1 MKYWDLVGVYE
12 QLEQTSKR
20 LEKTFYLSEFLKIV
34 SDKDTDTVMLLVQ
47 GKVFPAWDERKIG
60 MAARLL
66 LKAINIASGIDIAEI
81 EKDWKK
87 TGDLGQ
93 TAENLISRKKQATLF
108 AKELTTDKVF
118 ENLQK
123 QATIEGA
130 GTVDKKVKL
139 IAELLTSAKP
149 KEAKYIIRTVLED
162 LRVGLGAGTIRDAI
176 VWAFF
181 GKEIDFT
188 YDQENNKLVL
198 EDREKYNSYADAV
211 QEACD
216 IANDFAL
223 VVKKAK
229 KGLSGLKEINL
240 EPGKPVKVMLYQ
252 KVKNL
257 PEAFETVGKPAAFE
271 YKYDGFRLQIHK
283 HKEKIWLFTRRLDE
297 VTKQFPDVVKFV
309 QENVSGDSFIIDS
322 EAVGYDVKSK
332 KYTAFQNISQRIK
345 RKYDIASMAEKFP
358 VELDVFDVIYFN
370 GENMIKAPFSE
381 RRKIVEEIVT
391 PVEMSI
397 KPAVQLI
404 TSDEKEAEEF
414 YQKSLDAGNEGV
426 MIKNLS
432 GIYKPGSR
440 VGYGVKLK
448 PTMDTLEV
456 VIVGAEYGEG
466 KRSEWLAS
474 FIVAIRDPDTDELL
488 EIGRVGT
495 GIKEKAE
502 EGVSFGQLT
511 EMLKPLI
518 IKEEGK
524 IVHVKPEIVIEVD
537 YEEIQASPTYKSGF
551 ALRFPRFVK
560 LREDRGVGDINTLEE
575 VEMLYDM
582 QRGRG

>member
-1 MKYWDLVGVYE
+1 MKYLALVGVYE
-12 QLEQTSKR
+12 QLERTSKR
-20 LEKTFYLSEFLKIV
+20 LEKTFYLSEFLKTV
-34 SDKDTDTVMLLVQ
+34 APEDMDQVMLLAQ
-47 GKVFPAWDERKIG
+47 GRVFPAWDERKIG

-66 LKAINIASGIDIAEI
+66 LKAINIASGIDTAEI
-81 EKDWKK
+81 EKEWKK

-93 TAENLISRKKQATLF
+93 TAENIIEKKKQATLF
-108 AKELTTDKVF
+108 VAELTVDKVF
-118 ENLQK
+118 ANLQK
-123 QATIEGA
+123 QAMIEGA

-162 LRVGLGAGTIRDAI
+162 LRVGLGAGTVRDAI
-176 VWAFF
+176 TWAFF
-181 GKEIDFT
+181 GDEIGFN
-188 YDQENNKLVL
+188 YDKKDNKFDVG
-198 EDREKYNSYADAV
+198 DREKYNSYIEAV
-211 QEACD
+211 QEAID
-216 IANDFAL
+216 VANDFA
-223 VVKKAK
+223 VVAKKAA
-229 KGLSGLKEINL
+229 KGLGGLREISM
-240 EPGKPVKVMLYQ
+240 EPGKPIKVMLYP

-257 PEAFETVGKPAAFE
+257 SEAFATVGKPAAFE

-283 HKEKIWLFTRRLDE
+283 KDGKIFLFTRRLDE

-322 EAVGYDVKSK
+322 EAVGYDINTK
-332 KYTAFQNISQRIK
+332 KYTAFQNISQRIR

-370 GENMIKAPFSE
+370 GENMIKQPFSE
-381 RRKIVEEIVT
+381 RRKIVEQIIQ
-391 PVEMSI
+391 PVELCI

-404 TSDEKEAEEF
+404 TDDETTAEAF
-414 YQKSLDAGNEGV
+414 YQKSLEAGNEGV
-426 MIKNLS
+426 MIKNLE
-432 GIYKPGSR
+432 GVYKPGSR

-466 KRSEWLAS
+466 KRSAWLAS
-474 FIVAIRDPDTDELL
+474 FIIAIRDPDTDEVL

-495 GIKEKAE
+495 GIKEKDE
-502 EGVSFGQLT
+502 EGISFRQLT
-511 EMLKPLI
+511 DLLKPLI

-524 IVHVKPEIVIEVD
+524 IVWVKPEIVIEVD

-575 VEMLYDM
+575 VEMLYDA

>member
-1 MKYWDLVGVYE
+1 MKYQALVGVYE
-12 QLEQTSKR
+12 QLEGTTKR
-20 LEKTFYLSEFLKIV
+20 LEKTFYLSEFLKTV
-34 SDKDTDTVMLLVQ
+34 PTEELDKVMLLVQ
-47 GKVFPAWDERKIG
+47 GRVFPDWDERKIG

-66 LKAINIASGIDIAEI
+66 LKAINTASGVDTAEI

-93 TAENLISRKKQATLF
+93 TAEKTIGKKKQATLF
-108 AKELTTDKVF
+108 TSELTVAKVF
-118 ENLQK
+118 ANLQK

-130 GTVDKKVKL
+130 GTVNKKVKL

-149 KEAKYIIRTVLED
+149 KEAKYIIRTVLEY
-162 LRVGLGAGTIRDAI
+162 LRVGLGAGTMRDAI
-176 VWAFF
+176 TWAFF
-181 GKEIDFT
+181 GKDMGFKYEKA
-188 YDQENNKLVL
+188 ENKLEVL
-198 EDREKYNSYADAV
+198 DREKYNSYIDAV
-211 QEACD
+211 QEAID
-216 IANDFAL
+216 IANDFAI
-223 VVKKAK
+223 VAKKAA
-229 KGLSGLKEINL
+229 KGLEGLKEINL

-257 PEAFETVGKPAAFE
+257 SEAFETVGKPAAFE

-283 HKEKIWLFTRRLDE
+283 HNGKIRLFTRRLDE
-297 VTKQFPDVVKFV
+297 VTKQFPDVIKFV
-309 QENVSGDSFIIDS
+309 EQNVAGDSFIIDS
-322 EAVGYDVKSK
+322 EAVGYDVNTK
-332 KYTAFQNISQRIK
+332 KYTAFQNISQRIR
-345 RKYDIASMAEKFP
+345 RKYDIATMAEKFP
-358 VELDVFDVIYFN
+358 VELDVFDVIYYN
-370 GENMIKAPFSE
+370 GENLIKKPFSE
-381 RRKIVEEIVT
+381 RRKIVEQIVQ
-391 PVEMSI
+391 PSELCI

-404 TSDEKEAEEF
+404 TEDETTAEAF
-414 YQKSLDAGNEGV
+414 YQKSLEAGNEGV
-426 MIKNLS
+426 MIKNLE
-432 GIYKPGSR
+432 GVYKPGSR

-466 KRSEWLAS
+466 KRSAWLAS
-474 FIVAIRDPDTDELL
+474 FIIAVRDPDTDELL

-502 EGVSFGQLT
+502 EGMSFGQLT

-524 IVHVKPEIVIEVD
+524 IVWVKPEIIIEVD

-560 LREDRGVGDINTLEE
+560 LREDRGAGDINTLEE

>member
-20 LEKTFYLSEFLKIV
+20 LEKTFYLSEFLKKV
-34 SDKDTDTVMLLVQ
+34 SDKDIDTVMLLVQ

-66 LKAINIASGIDIAEI
+66 LKAINIAAGINIAEI

-93 TAENLISRKKQATLF
+93 TAENMISRKKQATLF
-108 AKELTTDKVF
+108 VKELTTDKVF

-139 IAELLTSAKP
+139 IAELLTSAKS

-176 VWAFF
+176 VWSFF
-181 GKEIDFT
+181 GKEIEFT
-188 YDQENNKLVL
+188 YDPENNKLVL
-198 EDREKYNSYADAV
+198 EDRERYNSYANVV

-309 QENVSGDSFIIDS
+309 QANVSGDSFIIDS

-391 PVEMSI
+391 PVEMNI

-474 FIVAIRDPDTDELL
+474 FIVAIRDPDTDEVL

-524 IVHVKPEIVIEVD
+524 IVWVKPEIVIEVD

>member
-1 MKYWDLVGVYE
+1 MKYGELVGVYA
-12 QLEQTSKR
+12 QLEGTTKR
-20 LEKTFYLSEFLKIV
+20 LEKTFFLSEFLKTLPEQDI
-34 SDKDTDTVMLLVQ
+34 DTVMLLVQ

-66 LKAINIASGIDIAEI
+66 LKAINIASGINSKLI
-81 EKDWKK
+81 EEEWKK

-93 TAENLISRKKQATLF
+93 TAQNIIAKKKQATLF
-108 AKELTTDKVF
+108 TAELTTDKVF

-123 QATIEGA
+123 QAVIEGA

-149 KEAKYIIRTVLED
+149 EEAKYIIRTVLED
-162 LRVGLGAGTIRDAI
+162 LRVGLGTGTMRDAI
-176 VWAFF
+176 TWTFF
-181 GKEIDFT
+181 GDEIGFKYNQTD
-188 YDQENNKLVL
+188 NKLEL
-198 EDREKYNSYADAV
+198 EDRERYNSYATAV

-216 IANDFAL
+216 IANDFA
-223 VVKKAK
+223 VVVHKAK
-229 KGLSGLKEINL
+229 RGLAGLREISL

-252 KVKNL
+252 KVKTMSD
-257 PEAFETVGKPAAFE
+257 AFETVGKPAAFE

-283 HKEKIWLFTRRLDE
+283 KGDKIWLFTRRLDE
-297 VTKQFPDVVKFV
+297 VTKQFPDVLEFIKTHVK
-309 QENVSGDSFIIDS
+309 GDEFIIDS
-322 EAVGYDVKSK
+322 EAVGYDIKTK
-332 KYTAFQNISQRIK
+332 KYTAFQNVSQRIK
-345 RKYDIASMAEKFP
+345 RKHDIEATAKKFP
-358 VELDVFDVIYFN
+358 VELDVFDVISFN
-370 GENMIKAPFSE
+370 GENLIKKPFSE
-381 RRKIVEEIVT
+381 RREIVEKMIE
-391 PVEMSI
+391 PVELKI
-397 KPAVQLI
+397 KPAVQI
-404 TSDEKEAEEF
+404 VTDDETKAEKF
-414 YQKSLDAGNEGV
+414 YQKSLSAGNEGV

-432 GIYKPGSR
+432 GVYKPGSR

-466 KRSEWLAS
+466 KRSAWLAS
-474 FIVAIRDPDTDELL
+474 FIIAIRDPDTDEVLG
-488 EIGRVGT
+488 IGRVGT
-495 GIKEKAE
+495 GIKEKDE
-502 EGVSFGQLT
+502 EGVSFRQLT

-524 IVHVKPEIVIEVD
+524 IVWVKPSIVIEVD

-560 LREDRGVGDINTLEE
+560 LREDRGVGDVNTLEE

>member
-1 MKYWDLVGVYE
+1 MKYLALVGVYE
-12 QLEQTSKR
+12 QLEGTSKR
-20 LEKTFYLSEFLKIV
+20 LEKTFYLSEFLKTV
-34 SDKDTDTVMLLVQ
+34 PLEEMGTVMLLVQ

-66 LKAINIASGIDIAEI
+66 LKSINIASGIDTAEI
-81 EKDWKK
+81 EKEWKK
-87 TGDLGQ
+87 TGDLGK
-93 TAENLISRKKQATLF
+93 TAENIIGKKKQATLF
-108 AKELTTDKVF
+108 VAELTIEKVF
-118 ENLQK
+118 ANLQK

-162 LRVGLGAGTIRDAI
+162 LRVGLGAGTVRDAI
-176 VWAFF
+176 TWAFF
-181 GKEIDFT
+181 GKEIGFQ
-188 YDQENNKLVL
+188 YDKKENKLEVP
-198 EDREKYNSYADAV
+198 DREKYNSYVEAV
-211 QEACD
+211 QEAID
-216 IANDFAL
+216 VANDFAM
-223 VVKKAK
+223 VAKKAR
-229 KGLSGLKEINL
+229 KGLEGLKEISL

-252 KVKNL
+252 KVKTMQD
-257 PEAFETVGKPAAFE
+257 AFEKVGKPAAFE

-283 HKEKIWLFTRRLDE
+283 HNGKISLFTRRLDE

-309 QENVSGDSFIIDS
+309 EENVSGDSFIIDS
-322 EAVGYDVKSK
+322 EAVGYDANTK
-332 KYTAFQNISQRIK
+332 KYTAFQNISQRIR

-370 GENMIKAPFSE
+370 GENLIKQPFSE
-381 RRKIVEEIVT
+381 RRKIVEQIVQSI
-391 PVEMSI
+391 ELCI

-404 TSDEKEAEEF
+404 TDDETTAEAF
-414 YQKSLDAGNEGV
+414 YQKSLEAGNEGV
-426 MIKNLS
+426 MIKNLE
-432 GIYKPGSR
+432 GVYKPGSR

-466 KRSEWLAS
+466 KRSAWLAS
-474 FIVAIRDPDTDELL
+474 FIIAIRDPDTDEVL

-495 GIKEKAE
+495 GIKEKDE
-502 EGVSFGQLT
+502 EGLSFGQLT

-524 IVHVKPEIVIEVD
+524 IVYVKPEIVIEVD

-575 VEMLYDM
+575 VEMLYEA